1 MNILHQ
7 NTREGSIKVRIQST
21 DDCWHLYNIIEEG
34 DLAAAFTHRTSAAQP
49 GDKTRAGK
57 AEKEGMYLTI
67 RVTGVSFQ
75 NFSDRLRVHGV
86 IEQGP
91 QDLGKH
97 HTFNLEPG
105 SELTVIKNWRPY
117 HLKRLKEAVESSQ
130 QPSVVVVSMDEDQ
143 ATIALIH
150 QYGVEHLATIDSGR
164 SGKFYESASSEKE
177 YYGDLLAKLQQFQLP
192 LVIVGPGFAKEN
204 FVAYARDRGGLSNYV
219 VDSTGQAGMAGV
231 KEALNRGIV
240 ERLVEA
246 SSLARESRLVE
257 SFLAALAR
265 GEPVAYGE
273 EEVER
278 AVTLGAAEQV
288 LVTTGR
294 VRSHQPLLERAE
306 KTGATVSVISD
317 VHEGGEKL
325 SALGGLAAML
335 RYPIS

>member
-7 NTREGSIKVRIQST
+7 NAREGSIKVRIQST

-34 DLAAAFTHRTSAAQP
+34 DRAAAFTHRTSTQP
-49 GDKTRAGK
+49 SDKIRAGK

-67 RVTGVSFQ
+67 RVTDVSFQ
-75 NFSDRLRVHGV
+75 HFSDRLRVHGI

-91 QDLGKH
+91 QDLGQH
-97 HTFNLEPG
+97 HTFNLGPG
-105 SELTVIKNWRPY
+105 SEVTIIKDWKPY
-117 HLKRLKEAVESSQ
+117 HLKRLKEAVESSR
-130 QPSVVVVSMDEDQ
+130 QPSVVVVAMDEDQ
-143 ATIALIH
+143 ATIAMIH

-164 SGKFYESASSEKE
+164 SGKFYESPSREKE
-177 YYGDLLAKLQQFQLP
+177 YFGEILAVLQQFDTP

-204 FVAYARDRGGLSNYV
+204 FIAFARDRGGLSTWV

-231 KEALNRGIV
+231 REALNRGIV
-240 ERLVEA
+240 ERLVED

-257 SFLAALAR
+257 SFLASLAR

-273 EEVER
+273 EEVKR
-278 AVTLGAAEQV
+278 AVSLGAAERV

-294 VRSHQPLLERAE
+294 VRAHQSLLEQAE
-306 KTGATVSVISD
+306 KMGATVSTISE

-325 SALGGLAAML
+325 AALGGLAAFL

>member
-1 MNILHQ
+1 
-7 NTREGSIKVRIQST
+7 
-21 DDCWHLYNIIEEG
+21 
-34 DLAAAFTHRTSAAQP
+34 
-49 GDKTRAGK
+49 
-57 AEKEGMYLTI
+57 
-67 RVTGVSFQ
+67 
-75 NFSDRLRVHGV
+75 
-86 IEQGP
+86 
-91 QDLGKH
+91 
-97 HTFNLEPG
+97 
-105 SELTVIKNWRPY
+105 
-117 HLKRLKEAVESSQ
+117 
-130 QPSVVVVSMDEDQ
+130 
-143 ATIALIH
+143 
-150 QYGVEHLATIDSGR
+150 
-164 SGKFYESASSEKE
+164 
-177 YYGDLLAKLQQFQLP
+177 
-192 LVIVGPGFAKEN
+192 
-204 FVAYARDRGGLSNYV
+204 GGLSNYV